1 MDDTLKADQLDIKV
15 RVSSRC
21 HEVQSEYLQPDTGMD
36 SAASLELEKCR
47 DPPARSQ
54 VVLMDETEY
63 RDDVMEHTGVV
74 DVVEVR
80 IVLLPVH
87 PGC

>member
-1 MDDTLKADQLDIKV
+1 M
-15 RVSSRC
+15 RSSQNTSSQTPEWC
-21 HEVQSEYLQPDTGMD
+21 ED
-36 SAASLELEKCR
+36 SGASLELEKCR

-63 RDDVMEHTGVV
+63 RDDVKEHTGVV

-80 IVLLPVH
+80 IVLRPVH

>member
-21 HEVQSEYLQPDTGMD
+21 HEVQSEYLQPDTGMVCD
-36 SAASLELEKCR
+36 SGASLELEKCR

-74 DVVEVR
+74 DGVEVR
-80 IVLLPVH
+80 IVLQR
-87 PGC
+87 GTR